1 MVKDCGLIMEPTGTD
16 ASYQNGLAEQPNR
29 TLATIM
35 KAILTNT
42 NIRPEY
48 WSWVIKHAVY
58 LKNRLPH
65 RSTGT
70 TPYFAWTGR
79 KPSTKLLQV
88 FGCPIIVRLP
98 GHRPAKLDHHTASG
112 IFLGYTAMD
121 HNVYYR
127 DIVTGRV
134 KIATHVTFDKAGFTI
149 PTALLS
155 PGLAKLQSLGSKDD
169 WHKEASRERSANAIP
184 KELLS
189 QKEILPTKATPASAS
204 YDLHSAEDIT
214 IEPEE
219 HALVNTDIS
228 FKPPQGTY
236 G

>member
-1 MVKDCGLIMEPTGTD
+1 
-16 ASYQNGLAEQPNR
+16 
-29 TLATIM
+29 
-35 KAILTNT
+35 
-42 NIRPEY
+42 
-48 WSWVIKHAVY
+48 
-58 LKNRLPH
+58 
-65 RSTGT
+65 
-70 TPYFAWTGR
+70 
-79 KPSTKLLQV
+79 
-88 FGCPIIVRLP
+88 
-98 GHRPAKLDHHTASG
+98 
-112 IFLGYTAMD
+112 MD